1 MSKKKIFF
9 NTKIREGMLVR
20 AGHGEEERYGI
31 AITTEMREDTR
42 TFNEIVVLE
51 ECKPPVK
58 QPPPFQ
64 YAHLNDVDRLYE
76 SNRCRFINDYERER
90 Q

>member
-1 MSKKKIFF
+1 MSKQKIYFNKPIKK
-9 NTKIREGMLVR
+9 GMLVR
-20 AGHGEEERYGI
+20 SGHNETERWGI
-31 AITTEMREDTR
+31 AQGTEMREGAF
-42 TFNEIVVLE
+42 TFHEIVVLE

-76 SNRCRFINDYERER
+76 SDRCHFIGDEI
-90 Q
+90 